1 MKSINKI
8 FLLLVGMVIMFSCSE
23 TNQYLADDFDSSL
36 LKKGHA
42 KEVMVTVPFKADFVG
57 EYLWMGPHPEHPE
70 CGVWDPANGEFW
82 ALVINAGEGTA
93 NHLGHFTYKFEFCCN
108 GATGVYPG
116 VDKYADGYFEA
127 ANGDRLYLMSSGQV
141 IEGRLDDHPD
151 YVTSWW
157 RDPWVITGGTGRFEG
172 ATGYGMTDDYN
183 SDLDPYSHHHWTGT
197 ITMIK
202 GKNHP
207 SH

>member
-1 MKSINKI
+1 MKTLMKLFLFFSIAGLI
-8 FLLLVGMVIMFSCSE
+8 FSCSE
-23 TNQYLADDFDSSL
+23 KGQYMDEDFNGAQ

-57 EYLWMGPHPEHPE
+57 EYLWAGPHPDHPE

-93 NHLGHFTYKFEFCCN
+93 THMGHFTYKFEFCCN
-108 GATGVYPG
+108 WASGVYPG
-116 VDKYADGYFEA
+116 PGEYGDGYFEA
-127 ANGDRLYLMSSGQV
+127 ANGDRLYIMSSGQV

-157 RDPWVITGGTGRFEG
+157 RDPWVITGGTGRFED

-183 SDLDPYSHHHWTGT
+183 SELDPYSHHHWTGT

-207 SH
+207 HH